1 MRKHFLNILT
11 VLIILAGIA
20 LMFYPF
26 FSEWYSNVHHAKVIK
41 TYNQKVESKTEKE
54 LDAERKKA
62 EEYNRNLLGKVILTD
77 PFDPKNKIE
86 DTGDYS
92 SILNVDGNGMM
103 GDIRIPSIDV
113 NLPIYHGTTSDI
125 LAKGV
130 GHLEYTSFPV
140 GGKST
145 HTVLSAHTGIP
156 SAELFTNLDKVKIG
170 DIFYLD
176 VLDKTLAYKVDQIK
190 VVLPTD
196 TSDLRIVRN
205 KDYATLVTCT
215 PYGINSHRL
224 LVRGIRTKYV
234 KAKDKDTSYNLV
246 NSLRL
251 RLLIIC
257 IVSLFLVILILY
269 LLYRRRKKKE
279 DNQNHN

>member
-1 MRKHFLNILT
+1 
-11 VLIILAGIA
+11 
-20 LMFYPF
+20 MFYPF